1 MTSKGAP
8 ERLQGCLQKISNS
21 GREEPTQESFPP
33 PLPSL
38 PTLLLGLIC
47 TDLPRR
53 LLADLPC
60 PWQGFDRGGGAGARR
75 GADGGGASHGEGDG
89 ERDRPTGAWL
99 AKSSSDLEKALMC
112 TDGAG
117 WEQNQLGW
125 RRTCSARGWF
135 GAGCVHGSE
144 LAPCSSPL
152 PPAGRQRWEGEVRR
166 ENSPPTFPIDE

>member
-1 MTSKGAP
+1 MFAENIKLGKRRANP
-8 ERLQGCLQKISNS
+8 GVI
-21 GREEPTQESFPP
+21 PP
-33 PLPSL
+33 PPCHPSPPSCL
-38 PTLLLGLIC
+38 VSFVPICPAGFSLIC
-47 TDLPRR
+47 HVPGRASTGEGEQEPDGERM
-53 LLADLPC
+53 
-60 PWQGFDRGGGAGARR
+60 
-75 GADGGGASHGEGDG
+75 GGGASHGEGDG